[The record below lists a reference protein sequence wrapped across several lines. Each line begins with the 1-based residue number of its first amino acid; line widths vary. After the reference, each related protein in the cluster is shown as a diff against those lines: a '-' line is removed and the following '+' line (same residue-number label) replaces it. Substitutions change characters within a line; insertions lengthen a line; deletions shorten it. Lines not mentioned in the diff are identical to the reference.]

1 MHDACVCARTSVVCT
16 HRFVC
21 ICMYI
26 CTRTCPHIHVCVCM
40 RTFVYLHTHT
50 HTHTHRN
57 TDQGRSQNHVQGMAA
72 RDASTPPRYTARS
85 RARARAL
92 SLSFSL
98 PCALSAPL
106 SLPATF
112 MHICIENTQ
121 KLPCKFFVPPS
132 LSPVPL
138 SRSLSLP
145 ATGSPTAQDYS
156 CWWEKEEE
164 EEEEEEEE
172 REGNDDEEVSL
183 SMTFQDE
190 RTIAFEECCF
200 E

>member
-1 MHDACVCARTSVVCT
+1 
-16 HRFVC
+16 
-21 ICMYI
+21 
-26 CTRTCPHIHVCVCM
+26 
-40 RTFVYLHTHT
+40 
-50 HTHTHRN
+50 
-57 TDQGRSQNHVQGMAA
+57 
-72 RDASTPPRYTARS
+72 
-85 RARARAL
+85 
-92 SLSFSL
+92 
-98 PCALSAPL
+98 
-106 SLPATF
+106 

-183 SMTFQDE
+183 SMTFEDE